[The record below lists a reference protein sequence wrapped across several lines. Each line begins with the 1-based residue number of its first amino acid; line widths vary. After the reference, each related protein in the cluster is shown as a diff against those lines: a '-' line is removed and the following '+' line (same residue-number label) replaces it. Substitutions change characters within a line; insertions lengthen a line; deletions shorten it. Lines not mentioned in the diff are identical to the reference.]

1 MRQTSELARQYQAES
16 LARAQNGDVNS
27 NYAIIMREFM
37 ARGIASADINPRE
50 NVLTFN
56 AWKALGRHVRKG
68 EHGVAVVTFI
78 PAQAKVDAS
87 GNESAP
93 RGSIPRTAYVFHVS
107 QTEAD
112 ERRVS

>member
-68 EHGVAVVTFI
+68 EHGVRLSFY
-78 PAQAKVDAS
+78 PGQARVDA
-87 GNESAP
+87 
-93 RGSIPRTAYVFHVS
+93 
-107 QTEAD
+107 
-112 ERRVS
+112 RRQCQGPVAAQFRCITLGFLSLACFLAAIQH